1 MDQPDAIP
9 EHRKGLSKS
18 LAIAALTGATAV
30 ALTLPT
36 IAQAQPSPTPPPP
49 APPSGNTFMQGPP
62 PPGAPVPPP
71 PPPIRTRH
79 RRRRR
84 SERTTAATAGS
95 QRTTSA
101 TAGSQRAA
109 CTAGGSQRAA
119 APPPPEPGRVDN
131 TAGGLSFVVPAGWQ
145 VSDSTQLS
153 YGQALLT
160 KIAPEGG
167 QPPNDTSVLLGRL
180 DLKLFAGAE
189 TDNTKAAQRLAS
201 DMGEFFMPFPGTR
214 VNQETV
220 PLDAAGMPGVASY
233 YEVKF
238 TDTNKPTG
246 QIWAGVVGEPVE
258 PGTPRGQRTPARW
271 FVVWLGTA
279 TNPVPKGE
287 ATTLANSIR
296 PFAAAAVRRRWTRT
310 HRRHRRIPTRH
321 RRIPTRHRRTRT
333 RSTAGSQRATA
344 GPERTAAAAGRRG
357 GRAGR
362 TGCRAGDD
370 ASRLTAGTRRRAV
383 GRTRRP
389 NCQLTFQGPTRGGWA
404 LLTLT
409 MKQLVP
415 PNPRTPVDWQRWKL
429 PSGATGPSQISAAAP
444 RCPPRLTPGVRRS
457 SEGDPAGHQT
467 TDRHCNKCFHNLHP
481 FPAVPVPVTGTSPS
495 RGPNR
500 VIPRLCV
507 RDPLGIGFFPRN

>member
-1 MDQPDAIP
+1 MDQPDAKS

-36 IAQAQPSPTPPPP
+36 IAQAQPAPTPPPP
-49 APPSGNTFMQGPP
+49 RRRRQHVPAGAASAAGRPRAAASACRSQRATASHRWIPTHRRQPPLDPN
-62 PPGAPVPPP
+62 APPP
-71 PPPIRTRH
+71 PPADPN
-79 RRRRR
+79 
-84 SERTTAATAGS
+84 APPADPN
-95 QRTTSA
+95 
-101 TAGSQRAA
+101 
-109 CTAGGSQRAA
+109 
-119 APPPPEPGRVDN
+119 APPPPPAEPGRVDN
-131 TAGGLSFVVPAGWQ
+131 AAGGLSFVVPAGWK

-220 PLDAAGMPGVASY
+220 KLDAAGMPGVASY

-279 TNPVPKGE
+279 TNPVPKSE

-296 PFAAAAVRRRWTRT
+296 PYAPPVAPPPAPVDPNAPRT
-310 HRRHRRIPTRH
+310 
-321 RRIPTRHRRTRT
+321 
-333 RSTAGSQRATA
+333 TAGSQCATA
-344 GPERTAAAAGRRG
+344 GPERAASAAGRRS
-357 GRAGR
+357 GRAGC
-362 TGCRAGDD
+362 T
-370 ASRLTAGTRRRAV
+370 
-383 GRTRRP
+383 
-389 NCQLTFQGPTRGGWA
+389 
-404 LLTLT
+404 
-409 MKQLVP
+409 
-415 PNPRTPVDWQRWKL
+415 
-429 PSGATGPSQISAAAP
+429 
-444 RCPPRLTPGVRRS
+444 
-457 SEGDPAGHQT
+457 
-467 TDRHCNKCFHNLHP
+467 
-481 FPAVPVPVTGTSPS
+481 
-495 RGPNR
+495 
-500 VIPRLCV
+500 
-507 RDPLGIGFFPRN
+507 